1 MYDLTFLNWDSTK
14 PGIIEILVI
23 NYYKLVF
30 LNQEKKKMKVADPQV
45 WRLDILFIELIFV
58 ELCFYMVAYLVV
70 QELYPLL
77 QQSVVPFYNAWS
89 C

>member
-1 MYDLTFLNWDSTK
+1 
-14 PGIIEILVI
+14 
-23 NYYKLVF
+23 
-30 LNQEKKKMKVADPQV
+30 MKVADPQV

-77 QQSVVPFYNAWS
+77 QQSVVPFYNA
-89 C
+89 